1 MATPRKTHWLEPPTW
16 WKTWRPLRW
25 LAVLTI
31 LGSLISTT
39 WTIQANLPPEQ
50 HPDTSA
56 YTAVE
61 TTRVA
66 LADFQSYDTV
76 ENVQATLTAG
86 GYKFTQTRLYS
97 TPSAS
102 YPDHKMDTLT
112 VEGYSNLGAKGGLT
126 LEFFNNRLYEVDFAP
141 RDATVYAPAL
151 HRALP
156 LLTHNQSGE
165 TEWIN
170 GNLRVASNVDLAA
183 NAVGQSLGASPY
195 VIWQDL
201 RLIRQRDEWDKKF
214 SAVPAEPRKGFW
226 FW

>member
-1 MATPRKTHWLEPPTW
+1 MVVKSNKHWLEPPAW
-16 WKTWRPLRW
+16 WKKWRPLRW

-31 LGSLISTT
+31 LVSVVSMT
-39 WTIQANLPPEQ
+39 WTVKTYLPPDE
-50 HPDTSA
+50 HPDTPY

-61 TTRVA
+61 TRRVA

-76 ENVQATLTAG
+76 ESVQAALTSG
-86 GYKFTQTRLYS
+86 GYKFVQTRLYS

-112 VEGYSNLGAKGGLT
+112 VEAYGHLGVKGGLT

-141 RDATVYAPAL
+141 RDATAYAAAL

-156 LLTHNQSGE
+156 QLKRNQAGD
-165 TEWIN
+165 TEWID
-170 GNLRVASNVDLAA
+170 GDRRVTSNVDLAA
-183 NAVGQSLGASPY
+183 NTVGQSLGASAY
-195 VIWQDL
+195 AIWQDL
-201 RLIRQRDEWDKKF
+201 RLIRQRDEWDRKF
-214 SAVPAEPRKGFW
+214 SAVPAEPRKGYW